1 MVGQN
6 PLGGVRNQDRVAD
19 IGIAGFDIGYGQIVR
34 QRAGAHDF
42 HAVIKNENADGR
54 ADKIIP
60 VYKGVDQQFL
70 KTCSGI
76 SGVPGELTPFLP
88 CTLCG
93 LRMTKARASLKSLL
107 NGPSKS
113 SVSS

>member
-1 MVGQN
+1 MGSAYNGLEQRTLPIVFKINIRPCLKSAQNAGADAVVGQK
-6 PLGGVRNQDRVAD
+6 PLGGVRNQDGVAD

-34 QRAGAHDF
+34 QRAGADDF

-70 KTCSGI
+70 KNLFRYFRRT
-76 SGVPGELTPFLP
+76 
-88 CTLCG
+88 
-93 LRMTKARASLKSLL
+93 R
-107 NGPSKS
+107 
-113 SVSS
+113 

>member
-1 MVGQN
+1 MVGQK
-6 PLGGVRNQDRVAD
+6 PLGGVRNQDGVAD

-34 QRAGAHDF
+34 QRAGADDF

-70 KTCSGI
+70 KNLFRYFRRT
-76 SGVPGELTPFLP
+76 
-88 CTLCG
+88 
-93 LRMTKARASLKSLL
+93 R
-107 NGPSKS
+107 
-113 SVSS
+113 